1 MSERRKP
8 PDPARLAT
16 LWTRRDVLTRSGL
29 VLVVSGLGVATAGT
43 VRSLFPR
50 VQFTPPT
57 TVVLGAPG
65 EFAVGEVSTRWK
77 KSHGV
82 ILVRTVAGFYA
93 IRAVCTHLGCIPD
106 WKPSE
111 NKFKCPCHGS
121 GFHRDGVN
129 FEGPAPRAL
138 ERLKIGLDRDGRLV
152 VDTAVRLRGE
162 DGDWDRDDAFVAYP
176 AEGHERA

>member
-16 LWTRRDVLTRSGL
+16 LWTRRDVLTRSGW

-43 VRSLFPR
+43 VRGLFPR

-82 ILVRTVAGFYA
+82 ILVRTAAGFYA
-93 IRAVCTHLGCIPD
+93 IRAVCTHLGCIVAATPD
-106 WKPSE
+106 GFS
-111 NKFKCPCHGS
+111 CPCHGS
-121 GFHRDGVN
+121 RFSKQGRVLQ
-129 FEGPAPRAL
+129 GP
-138 ERLKIGLDRDGRLV
+138 V
-152 VDTAVRLRGE
+152 VRGSQRH
-162 DGDWDRDDAFVAYP
+162 GGP
-176 AEGHERA
+176 